1 MATNTEYLHST
12 IKNSIVVGSDQTIQ
26 IIYPTTTSND
36 VIFHD
41 DVSNSKLPTGVTKLT
56 GVLNQLGTLAF
67 KDKVELAD
75 AATNDGA
82 GQEIESTYIKSVT
95 TADGKKITVTYGDGT
110 TKTFNVVGADYKT
123 GTATVSGLTKL
134 YTATGENTDGAL
146 TQKAVTELLAGKAA
160 ASHNHKLADV
170 TDVTATVA
178 EVNFL
183 SGVTSNVQ
191 TQIDGK
197 AAASHAHGNITN
209 DGKVGTAAN
218 KVLTTSTGG
227 TVVATTEGTAF
238 NANFETAAATFK
250 ANGTAAVG
258 TATTVA
264 RADHVHPTD
273 TTRAAAADLTKH
285 TSDTTVHIT
294 AAERTTWNAK
304 QNKLTAD
311 TDYLT
316 PATAG
321 KTYLKKNPDGTN
333 NLIDA
338 DNKIST
344 KYLPDYILGQMIY
357 GGTVVGNVATLTS
370 SAKKK
375 LGVTT
380 DTITLTNDDTAQT
393 GYKANEGIYY
403 IASGVCDIA
412 SLDINTGDWLVSTG
426 AGWNKI
432 DNTDSV
438 TGIKGGAETTYRK
451 GNVNITA
458 SNIGLGN
465 VTNDKQV
472 KALASGTTAGHV
484 VTWGADGAT
493 VKDSGF
499 TIASSVPA
507 NAKFTDTTYDDVTD
521 AAHGLMTAA
530 MKKKLDGI
538 AEGANKYV
546 LPTAS
551 TTLGGVKTTST
562 VSSAP
567 GYTASPIIDGV
578 VYYQNTT
585 YNDLKGASAT
595 AAGTHGLVPAPA
607 AGKQGQFL
615 RGDGTWAKPEN
626 TTYNDATQTVHGLMS
641 AADKKKLDGLVPTY
655 VGSETPSY
663 SCLWF
668 DTTEA

>member
-41 DVSNSKLPTGVTKLT
+41 DVSNSKLPAGVTKLT

-146 TQKAVTELLAGKAA
+146 TQKAITGLLNGKANA
-160 ASHNHKLADV
+160 THTHKLADV

-191 TQIDGK
+191 TQINGK

-227 TVVATTEGTAF
+227 TIVASDEGTAF
-238 NANFETAAATFK
+238 NANFETAVATLK
-250 ANGTAAVG
+250 ANGTASVG

-273 TTRAAAADLTKH
+273 TTRAAAADLSKH
-285 TSDTTVHIT
+285 TSDKTAHIT
-294 AAERTTWNAK
+294 ADERNTWNAK

-316 PATAG
+316 PTTAAN
-321 KTYLKKNPDGTN
+321 TYLKKNPDGTN
-333 NLIDA
+333 NLIDT

-380 DTITLTNDDTAQT
+380 DTITLTNNDTAQT
-393 GYKANEGIYY
+393 GYKAHEGIYY

-412 SLDINTGDWLVSTG
+412 NLDINTGDWLVSTG

-438 TGIKGGAETTYRK
+438 TGIKGSAETAYRK

-458 SNIGLGN
+458 TNIGLGN

-472 KALASGTTAGHV
+472 KALASGTTANHV

-507 NAKFTDTTYDDVTD
+507 NAKFTDTTYVDVTD
-521 AAHGLMTAA
+521 SAHGLMTAA

-538 AEGANKYV
+538 AEGANRYV

-551 TTLGGVKTTST
+551 TTLGGVKTIST
-562 VSSAP
+562 VSSAT

-585 YNDLKGASAT
+585 YNDLKGATASAP
-595 AAGTHGLVPAPA
+595 GTHGLVPAPA
-607 AGKQGQFL
+607 AGKQAQFL
-615 RGDGTWAKPEN
+615 RGDGTWATPTDTK
-626 TTYNDATQTVHGLMS
+626 YDDATQSVHGLMS
-641 AADKKKLDGLVPTY
+641 AADKRKLDGLVPTY